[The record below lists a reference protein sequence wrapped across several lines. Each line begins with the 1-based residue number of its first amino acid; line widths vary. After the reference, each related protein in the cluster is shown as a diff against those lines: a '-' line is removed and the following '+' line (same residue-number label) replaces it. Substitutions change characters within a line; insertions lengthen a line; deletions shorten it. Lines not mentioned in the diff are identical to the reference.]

1 MRRRGPG
8 AGGFTLIEIMVAVG
22 VFAVVSIAVYGRIG
36 EILRQSQRLETRT
49 LATWVAQNRLASL
62 SLEFR
67 GAQEPVPTGRRTD
80 LVTLGGRSWRVA
92 VEIESTSDP
101 NLRRIDVSVSP
112 GERDAVGE
120 GGEAARIIGFV
131 GLY

>member
-1 MRRRGPG
+1 MNRRRPG

-67 GAQEPVPTGRRTD
+67 GAQEPVPTGRQTD
-80 LVTLGGRSWRVA
+80 FVTLGGRSWRVS
-92 VEIESTSDP
+92 VEIESTTDP
-101 NLRRIDVSVSP
+101 NLRRVDVSVSP
-112 GERDAVGE
+112 GGRGS
-120 GGEAARIIGFV
+120 GGEAVEAAHIVGFV